1 MKSIFHHFLKGE
13 SLTLHLR
20 IQFWNLCDYSD
31 AGLLVKGM
39 IKIKREA
46 DTVAATLVDKRNR
59 QVIFKIFTPLTDC
72 ISEIKFKYNL
82 IEYRSFHVNSP
93 EYSKTSHWS
102 SWILLKFFQVNVSLK
117 KWKSSKLY
125 HFITCGS
132 EIMTTWSYGPFSMG
146 TEPLKFLAF
155 WNCFYSAIFNRK
167 QLQFGLAIH
176 FHTIISKNNVF
187 SQTFYKTSLWWSAK
201 IAKITALMFFFH
213 FQRAI
218 SWQEKI

>member
-31 AGLLVKGM
+31 AGLLLKGM

-59 QVIFKIFTPLTDC
+59 EVIFKNFAPLTDC

-155 WNCFYSAIFNRK
+155 WNCFYSAILTGSNCKLDWQFIFTQLFQKTMYLAKSFIK
-167 QLQFGLAIH
+167 QVCGGVLKLV
-176 FHTIISKNNVF
+176 K
-187 SQTFYKTSLWWSAK
+187 L
-201 IAKITALMFFFH
+201 LL
-213 FQRAI
+213 
-218 SWQEKI
+218 